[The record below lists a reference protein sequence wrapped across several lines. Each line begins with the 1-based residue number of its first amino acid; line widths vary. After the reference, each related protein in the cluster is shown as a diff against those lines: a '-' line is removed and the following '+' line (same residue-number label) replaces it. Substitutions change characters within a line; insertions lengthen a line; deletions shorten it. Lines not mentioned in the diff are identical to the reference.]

1 MTQNLTERL
10 QERLNQQT
18 AEIEELTV
26 NELKQLASK
35 LQHESNRVLNTTQA
49 HILATSEDLEQSL
62 HRLRRFGR
70 WWWAGLIVA
79 YLLIGVLS
87 VWHSM
92 TPEPKTTA
100 GIELYQTFTH
110 EGRTYLLL
118 PDGTQA
124 LTCTETTS
132 GTPITCM
139 LLPEGE

>member
-1 MTQNLTERL
+1 MTQKLTERL

-18 AEIEELTV
+18 AEIEALTV

-62 HRLRRFGR
+62 HRLRRFGK
-70 WWWAGLIVA
+70 WSWVGLIVA
-79 YLLIGVLS
+79 YLMIGGLS

-92 TPEPKTTA
+92 APKTA

-124 LTCTETTS
+124 LTCTDRTS